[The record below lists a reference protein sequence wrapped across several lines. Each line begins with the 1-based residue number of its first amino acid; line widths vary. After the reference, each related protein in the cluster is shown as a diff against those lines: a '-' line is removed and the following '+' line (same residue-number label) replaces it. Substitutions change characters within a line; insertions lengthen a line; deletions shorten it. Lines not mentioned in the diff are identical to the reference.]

1 MPSHNNRVFTER
13 KAEQRKAEMMSK
25 TDKQIDEQLN
35 RKMDGWMNEM
45 MDGWVDGWMNEDTS
59 TQIQI
64 ITKRI
69 FTSVYNDYKYNITL
83 INPIAYFLNT
93 NGLY

>member
-1 MPSHNNRVFTER
+1 
-13 KAEQRKAEMMSK
+13 
-25 TDKQIDEQLN
+25 
-35 RKMDGWMNEM
+35 MNEM
-45 MDGWVDGWMNEDTS
+45 MDGWMNEDTS

-69 FTSVYNDYKYNITL
+69 FTLVYNDYKYNITL

>member
-1 MPSHNNRVFTER
+1 
-13 KAEQRKAEMMSK
+13 
-25 TDKQIDEQLN
+25 
-35 RKMDGWMNEM
+35 MNEM

-64 ITKRI
+64 ISKRI
-69 FTSVYNDYKYNITL
+69 FILVYNDYKYNITL

>member
-1 MPSHNNRVFTER
+1 
-13 KAEQRKAEMMSK
+13 
-25 TDKQIDEQLN
+25 
-35 RKMDGWMNEM
+35 MNEM

-69 FTSVYNDYKYNITL
+69 FTLVYNDYKYNITL